1 MNLQRGNL
9 MNRGVILFLL
19 LFVMWVSSV
28 SAQTPFY
35 QGKTITIIAAAK
47 PGDVYDLY
55 PRLVAE
61 FMTKHIPGNP
71 NIIIQNVA
79 GAAGLI
85 GTNQVYNIAKPD
97 GLTLGAIYPALYF
110 EQLAKRPEAKFEWN
124 KFNWIGSTVSSNS
137 LMYMRADTPYK
148 TIEDIRTAATPPK
161 CGATGVTSTGYY
173 LPKLLDEAIGTKF
186 DIVSGYQAG
195 QDVDLAV
202 ERGEVQC
209 RAFTITAYFAR
220 EPFISWRKRG
230 FVRVLFQTGLKRD
243 ARVKDAPTIYE
254 LMDKYKTP
262 DNVRRLAKVVLA
274 SGDFGRP
281 IVAPPGVPAD
291 RIKMLREAF
300 NKSVND
306 PALLA
311 EAEKRQLEM
320 DPGTGEELESL
331 AKDVMSAPPD
341 AVERM
346 KKLLGM

>member
-1 MNLQRGNL
+1 MKMWLVAL
-9 MNRGVILFLL
+9 AVIFL
-19 LFVMWVSSV
+19 WCSGAR
-28 SAQTPFY
+28 AQAPFY
-35 QGKTITIIAAAK
+35 QGKTITIVVGTKA
-47 PGDVYDLY
+47 GDVYDLY
-55 PRLVAE
+55 PRMLAPY
-61 FMTKHIPGNP
+61 MTKNIPGNP

-79 GAAGLI
+79 GAASLI
-85 GTNQVYNIAKPD
+85 AANQVYSLSKPD

-110 EQLAKRPEAKFEWN
+110 EQLVKRPEVKFEWA
-124 KFNWIGSTVSSNS
+124 KFNWIGSTVTSNQ

-148 TIEDIRTAATPPK
+148 TIEDVRAASTPPK

-173 LPKLLDEAIGTKF
+173 LPKLLEEAVGTKF
-186 DIVSGYQAG
+186 EIVSGYQAG
-195 QDVDLAV
+195 QDIDLAV

-291 RIKMLREAF
+291 RVKMLREAF

-306 PALLA
+306 SALLA

-331 AKDVMSAPPD
+331 AKDLMSAPPD